1 MIRLTRL
8 NKTLFVLNSDLI
20 ESFEST
26 PDTVITLTNGKKY
39 VVCESVDEVVTKVM
53 QFKAGILKFAN
64 EN

>member
-26 PDTVITLTNGKKY
+26 PDTVITLSNGKKY

>member
-8 NKTLFVLNSDLI
+8 NKTSFVLNSDLI
-20 ESFEST
+20 ECFEST

-39 VVCESVDEVVTKVM
+39 VVCENVDEVVKKVM
-53 QFKAGILKFAN
+53 QFKAGILKYAN

>member
-53 QFKAGILKFAN
+53 QFKADILKFAN